1 MGRAAKAGY
10 LSWFTELPTGPW
22 SRRQSSSAPFA
33 CIRISPAL
41 GPKRD
46 TRHASASLACP
57 GSGQCSRAFRRA
69 PCVRSGRNAR
79 AVVWGWG
86 WALRHRSP
94 DHQSA
99 FPVNHPPWWP
109 VAGAAA
115 AEGWEWRLVG
125 RQRRNLGEVAC
136 APCGYD
142 RRKTKRACQPDWPG
156 TFFFTLGRG
165 QNIISFRMVNFN
177 FHHFLVVKFYFGSS
191 SKYDRIGGDFME
203 FCSNFGGRRKSDP
216 HAAKPGKRR
225 GGTKRWPGVAPPHG
239 AKVGQCQPSR
249 CRPLPRRPMGP
260 ASRSTACEAVT
271 ISMPRRMAL
280 TC

>member
-1 MGRAAKAGY
+1 MRPPPRGG
-10 LSWFTELPTGPW
+10 SGGW
-22 SRRQSSSAPFA
+22 SDGNDAIWARWPVPRVAMIGGRQSALA
-33 CIRISPAL
+33 SPI
-41 GPKRD
+41 
-46 TRHASASLACP
+46 
-57 GSGQCSRAFRRA
+57 
-69 PCVRSGRNAR
+69 
-79 AVVWGWG
+79 
-86 WALRHRSP
+86 
-94 DHQSA
+94 
-99 FPVNHPPWWP
+99 
-109 VAGAAA
+109 
-115 AEGWEWRLVG
+115 
-125 RQRRNLGEVAC
+125 
-136 APCGYD
+136 D
-142 RRKTKRACQPDWPG
+142 RVL
-156 TFFFTLGRG
+156 FFFTLGRG

-216 HAAKPGKRR
+216 HAAKPGKRQ